1 MICWSEC
8 VVIICLLWLLPAEI
22 KFYYG
27 LLVRDFISLD
37 GGILVLLLAVLSE
50 IALGKE
56 FHSALV
62 WCVFI
67 VMELIFLLIK
77 RCVVFRVEEFP
88 VIRNRRFSVNLIRRL
103 ILCCMSNAFRSEY
116 SNEIMCNFYV

>member
-1 MICWSEC
+1 MQWMICWSEC

-27 LLVRDFISLD
+27 LSVRDFMGLD

-77 RCVVFRVEEFP
+77 RCVVFSSGGVYGYKKSPLFCK
-88 VIRNRRFSVNLIRRL
+88 SDT
-103 ILCCMSNAFRSEY
+103 AFDSLLHE
-116 SNEIMCNFYV
+116 